1 LGLSVLI
8 FRLLPVLAL
17 ILLNSC
23 ADSPAKPSDFKESVA
38 PVKAL
43 EVKEK
48 VKQKVQKSS
57 IDPEILYTL
66 LTAELAGQRGQYDI
80 ALDGYM
86 EVAKRT
92 QDPKFSERAVM
103 IAMYVKNSNK
113 TKEALNLWL
122 RQDPKNLSARKIAAL
137 LALRTGNKSEATEHL
152 NAIIVF
158 DSAGFESALLELTG
172 VIEKEG
178 RVDIIGD
185 VLDDLSKQHK
195 DKAEIYFIQSLLA
208 LQKKDKNLAETKI
221 QQALRL
227 KPDWEKALVLQAQIA
242 VFSGDLDKAKL
253 LLSNASDKYPE
264 NSKINR
270 MFAQILIKTGG
281 YKEAIEVYQKIILT
295 DPKDVESQFAEGL
308 VYLQLDQDQQ
318 AQDIFKKMLDQP
330 DWRYQAC
337 FYLGK
342 IEEKQGHLKK
352 ALSWFDQVIDGPFA
366 FDASVSAISL
376 LQKER
381 RLEEANSRLSLLQIK
396 FPKQKLRLV
405 LVQADLY
412 NQQKKYEEALAI
424 LTNGL
429 IDFPDQKELLYTRA
443 LMAERINKFDMAEID
458 LKKILEIDPNNV
470 EALNALGYTL
480 LNSPSRY
487 AEAEKFLWK
496 ALALEP
502 NEAVIID
509 SYGWLQFKLG
519 NFEAALKYLQ
529 RAYEKQPENEIAAH
543 LAEVLWVLDRKD
555 EAKKIYNKAVKGSLD
570 DEYLQ
575 DFQRRILKGE

>member
-1 LGLSVLI
+1 MLI

-152 NAIIVF
+152 NAMIVF

-227 KPDWEKALVLQAQIA
+227 KPDWEKALILQAQIA

-253 LLSNASDKYPE
+253 LLSDASDKYPE

-281 YKEAIEVYQKIILT
+281 YKEAIEVYQKIILI

-352 ALSWFDQVIDGPFA
+352 ALSWFDQVIDGPFV

-381 RLEEANSRLSLLQIK
+381 HLEEANSRLSLLQIK
-396 FPKQKLRLV
+396 FPKQKLRLL

-429 IDFPDQKELLYTRA
+429 IDFPNQKELLYTRA
-443 LMAERINKFDMAEID
+443 LIAERINKLDIAEID
-458 LKKILEIDPNNV
+458 LKKILEIDPDNV

-480 LNSPSRY
+480 LNNPGRY
-487 AEAEKFLWK
+487 AEAEKFLRK

-529 RAYEKQPENEIAAH
+529 QAYEKQPENEIAAH

-555 EAKKIYNKAVKGSLD
+555 EAKKIFNKAIKGSLD

-575 DFQRRILKGE
+575 DFQRRVLKGE

>member
-1 LGLSVLI
+1 VLI

-152 NAIIVF
+152 NAMIVF

-227 KPDWEKALVLQAQIA
+227 KPDWEKALILQAQIA

-253 LLSNASDKYPE
+253 LLSDASDKYPE

-352 ALSWFDQVIDGPFA
+352 ALLWFDQVIDGPFV

-443 LMAERINKFDMAEID
+443 LIAERINKFDMAEID

-480 LNSPSRY
+480 LNNPSRY
-487 AEAEKFLWK
+487 AEAEKFLGK

-519 NFEAALKYLQ
+519 NFEVALKYLQ
-529 RAYEKQPENEIAAH
+529 QAYEKQPENEIAAH

-555 EAKKIYNKAVKGSLD
+555 EAKKIFNKAIKGSLD

-575 DFQRRILKGE
+575 DFQRRILNGDS

>member
-1 LGLSVLI
+1 MLI

-23 ADSPAKPSDFKESVA
+23 ADSPAKPSDSKESVA
-38 PVKAL
+38 PVEAI

-152 NAIIVF
+152 NAMIVF

-185 VLDDLSKQHK
+185 VLDELSKQHK

-227 KPDWEKALVLQAQIA
+227 KPDWEKALILQAQIA

-253 LLSNASDKYPE
+253 LLSDASDKYPE

-270 MFAQILIKTGG
+270 MLAQILIKTGG

-352 ALSWFDQVIDGPFA
+352 ALSWFDEVIDGPFV

-443 LMAERINKFDMAEID
+443 LIAERVNKFDMAEID

-480 LNSPSRY
+480 LNNPSRY
-487 AEAEKFLWK
+487 AEAEKFLRK

-529 RAYEKQPENEIAAH
+529 QAYEKQPENEIAAH

-555 EAKKIYNKAVKGSLD
+555 EAKKIFNKAIKGSLD

-575 DFQRRILKGE
+575 DFQRRILNGDS

>member
-1 LGLSVLI
+1 
-8 FRLLPVLAL
+8 VLAL

-23 ADSPAKPSDFKESVA
+23 ADSPAKLSDSKESVP
-38 PVKAL
+38 PVEAI

-103 IAMYVKNSNK
+103 IAMYVKNRDK

-152 NAIIVF
+152 NAMIVF

-227 KPDWEKALVLQAQIA
+227 KPDWEKALILQAQIA

-253 LLSNASDKYPE
+253 LLSDASDKYPE

-352 ALSWFDQVIDGPFA
+352 ALLWFDQVIDGPFV

-443 LMAERINKFDMAEID
+443 LIAERINKFDMAEID

-480 LNSPSRY
+480 LNNPSRY
-487 AEAEKFLWK
+487 AEAEKFLGK

-529 RAYEKQPENEIAAH
+529 QAYEKQPENEIAAH

-555 EAKKIYNKAVKGSLD
+555 EAKKIFNKAIKGSLD

-575 DFQRRILKGE
+575 DFQRRILNGDS

>member
-1 LGLSVLI
+1 VLI

-152 NAIIVF
+152 NAMIVF

-227 KPDWEKALVLQAQIA
+227 KPDWEKALILQAQIA

-253 LLSNASDKYPE
+253 LLSDASDKYPE

-352 ALSWFDQVIDGPFA
+352 ALLWFDQVIDGPFV

-443 LMAERINKFDMAEID
+443 LIAERINKFDMAEID

-480 LNSPSRY
+480 LNNPSRY
-487 AEAEKFLWK
+487 SEAEKFLGK

-529 RAYEKQPENEIAAH
+529 QAYEKQPENEIAAH

-555 EAKKIYNKAVKGSLD
+555 EAKKIFNKAIKGSLD

-575 DFQRRILKGE
+575 DFQRRILNGDS

>member
-1 LGLSVLI
+1 MLI

-57 IDPEILYTL
+57 IDPEILYAL

-152 NAIIVF
+152 NAMIVF

-253 LLSNASDKYPE
+253 LLSDASDKYPE

-281 YKEAIEVYQKIILT
+281 YKEAIEVYQKIILI

-342 IEEKQGHLKK
+342 IEEKQGRLKK

-396 FPKQKLRLV
+396 FPKQKLRLL

-429 IDFPDQKELLYTRA
+429 IDFPNQKELLYTRA
-443 LMAERINKFDMAEID
+443 LIAERINKLDIAEID
-458 LKKILEIDPNNV
+458 LKKILEIDPDNV

-480 LNSPSRY
+480 LNNPGRY
-487 AEAEKFLWK
+487 AEAEKFLRK

-529 RAYEKQPENEIAAH
+529 QAYEKQPENEIAAH

-555 EAKKIYNKAVKGSLD
+555 EAKKIFNKAIKGSLD

-575 DFQRRILKGE
+575 DFQRRVLKGE

>member
-1 LGLSVLI
+1 MLI

-23 ADSPAKPSDFKESVA
+23 ADSPAKLSDSKESVP
-38 PVKAL
+38 PVEAI

-86 EVAKRT
+86 EAAKRT

-137 LALRTGNKSEATEHL
+137 LALKTGNKSEATEHL
-152 NAIIVF
+152 NAMIVF

-178 RVDIIGD
+178 GVDIIGD

-195 DKAEIYFIQSLLA
+195 EKAEIYFIQSLLA

-227 KPDWEKALVLQAQIA
+227 KPDWEKALILQAQIA

-253 LLSNASDKYPE
+253 LLSDASDKYPE

-352 ALSWFDQVIDGPFA
+352 ALSWFDEVIDGPFA

-443 LMAERINKFDMAEID
+443 LIAERINKLDIAEID
-458 LKKILEIDPNNV
+458 LKKILEIDPDNV

-480 LNSPSRY
+480 LNNPGRY
-487 AEAEKFLWK
+487 AEAEKFLRK

-529 RAYEKQPENEIAAH
+529 QAYEKQPENEIAAH

-555 EAKKIYNKAVKGSLD
+555 EAKKIFNKAIKGSLD

-575 DFQRRILKGE
+575 DFQRRVLKGE

>member
-1 LGLSVLI
+1 MLI

-152 NAIIVF
+152 NAMIVF

-178 RVDIIGD
+178 RVDVIGD

-227 KPDWEKALVLQAQIA
+227 KPDWEKALILQAQIA

-253 LLSNASDKYPE
+253 LLSDASDKYPE

-352 ALSWFDQVIDGPFA
+352 ALLWFDQVIDGPFV

-443 LMAERINKFDMAEID
+443 LIAERINKFDMAEID

-480 LNSPSRY
+480 LNNPSRY
-487 AEAEKFLWK
+487 SEAEKFLGK

-529 RAYEKQPENEIAAH
+529 QAYEKQPENEIAAH
-543 LAEVLWVLDRKD
+543 LAEVLWALDRKD
-555 EAKKIYNKAVKGSLD
+555 EAKKIFNKAIKGSLD

-575 DFQRRILKGE
+575 DFQRRILNGDS

>member
-1 LGLSVLI
+1 MLI

-23 ADSPAKPSDFKESVA
+23 ADSPAKPSDSKESVA

-66 LTAELAGQRGQYDI
+66 LTAELAGQRGQYNI
-80 ALDGYM
+80 ALDGYI

-122 RQDPKNLSARKIAAL
+122 RQDPKNVSARKIAAL

-152 NAIIVF
+152 NAMIVF
-158 DSAGFESALLELTG
+158 DSAGFESALLELTD

-227 KPDWEKALVLQAQIA
+227 KPDWEKALILQAQIA
-242 VFSGDLDKAKL
+242 VFSGDLDKAKF
-253 LLSNASDKYPE
+253 LLSDASDKYPE

-352 ALSWFDQVIDGPFA
+352 ALSWFDQVIDGPFV

-443 LMAERINKFDMAEID
+443 LIAERINKFDMAEID

-480 LNSPSRY
+480 LNNPSRY
-487 AEAEKFLWK
+487 AEAEKFLGK

-519 NFEAALKYLQ
+519 NFEVALKYLQ
-529 RAYEKQPENEIAAH
+529 QAYEKQPENEIAAH

>member
-1 LGLSVLI
+1 MLI

-152 NAIIVF
+152 NAMIVF

-195 DKAEIYFIQSLLA
+195 EKAEIYFIQSLLA

-227 KPDWEKALVLQAQIA
+227 KPDWEKALILQAQIA

-253 LLSNASDKYPE
+253 LLSDASDKYPE

-281 YKEAIEVYQKIILT
+281 YKEAIEVYQKIILI

-352 ALSWFDQVIDGPFA
+352 ALSWFDEVIDGPFA

-381 RLEEANSRLSLLQIK
+381 HLEEANSRLSLLQIK
-396 FPKQKLRLV
+396 FPKQKLRLL

-429 IDFPDQKELLYTRA
+429 IDFPNQKELLYTRA
-443 LMAERINKFDMAEID
+443 LIAERINKLDIAEID
-458 LKKILEIDPNNV
+458 LKKILEIDPDNV

-480 LNSPSRY
+480 LNNPGRY
-487 AEAEKFLWK
+487 AEAEKFLRK

-529 RAYEKQPENEIAAH
+529 QAYEKQPENEIAAH

-555 EAKKIYNKAVKGSLD
+555 EAKKIFNKAIKGSLD

-575 DFQRRILKGE
+575 DFQRRVLKGE

>member
-1 LGLSVLI
+1 MLI

-152 NAIIVF
+152 NAMIVF

-227 KPDWEKALVLQAQIA
+227 KPDWEKALILQAQIA

-253 LLSNASDKYPE
+253 LLSDASDKYPE

-352 ALSWFDQVIDGPFA
+352 ALLWFDQVIDGPFV

-443 LMAERINKFDMAEID
+443 LIAERINKFDMAEID

-480 LNSPSRY
+480 LNNPSRY
-487 AEAEKFLWK
+487 AEAEKFLGK

-529 RAYEKQPENEIAAH
+529 QAYEKQPENEIAAH
-543 LAEVLWVLDRKD
+543 LAEVLWALDRKD
-555 EAKKIYNKAVKGSLD
+555 EAKKIFNKAIKGSLD

-575 DFQRRILKGE
+575 DFQRRILNGDS

>member
-1 LGLSVLI
+1 VLI

-152 NAIIVF
+152 NAMIVF

-227 KPDWEKALVLQAQIA
+227 KPDWEKALILQAQIA

-253 LLSNASDKYPE
+253 LLSDASDKYPE

-352 ALSWFDQVIDGPFA
+352 ALLWFDQVIDGPFV

-443 LMAERINKFDMAEID
+443 LIAERINKFDMAEID

-480 LNSPSRY
+480 LNNPSRY
-487 AEAEKFLWK
+487 SEAEKFLGK

-529 RAYEKQPENEIAAH
+529 QAYEKQPENEIAAH
-543 LAEVLWVLDRKD
+543 LAEVLWALDRKD
-555 EAKKIYNKAVKGSLD
+555 EAKKIFNKAIKGSLD

-575 DFQRRILKGE
+575 DFQRRILNGDS

>member
-1 LGLSVLI
+1 MLI

-23 ADSPAKPSDFKESVA
+23 VDSPAKLSDSKESVP
-38 PVKAL
+38 PVEAI

-86 EVAKRT
+86 EAAKRT

-137 LALRTGNKSEATEHL
+137 LALKTGNKSEATEHL
-152 NAIIVF
+152 NAMIVF

-178 RVDIIGD
+178 GVDIIGD

-195 DKAEIYFIQSLLA
+195 EKAEIYFIQSLLA

-227 KPDWEKALVLQAQIA
+227 KPDWEKALILQAQIA

-253 LLSNASDKYPE
+253 LLSDASDKYPE

-270 MFAQILIKTGG
+270 MLAQILIKTGG

-352 ALSWFDQVIDGPFA
+352 ALSWFDQVIDGPFV

-443 LMAERINKFDMAEID
+443 LIAERVNKFDMAEID

-480 LNSPSRY
+480 LNNPSRY
-487 AEAEKFLWK
+487 AEAEKLLRK

-529 RAYEKQPENEIAAH
+529 QAYEKQPENEIAAH

-555 EAKKIYNKAVKGSLD
+555 EAKKIFNKAIKGSLD

-575 DFQRRILKGE
+575 DFQRRILNGDS

>member
-1 LGLSVLI
+1 MLI

-152 NAIIVF
+152 NAMIVF
-158 DSAGFESALLELTG
+158 DSAGFESALLELTD

-227 KPDWEKALVLQAQIA
+227 KPDWEKALILQAQIA

-253 LLSNASDKYPE
+253 LLSDASDKYPE

-352 ALSWFDQVIDGPFA
+352 ALSWFDQVIDGPFV

-443 LMAERINKFDMAEID
+443 LIAERINKFDMAEID

-480 LNSPSRY
+480 LNNPSRY
-487 AEAEKFLWK
+487 AEAEKFLGK

-519 NFEAALKYLQ
+519 NLEVALKYLQ
-529 RAYEKQPENEIAAH
+529 QAYEKQPENEIAAH

>member
-1 LGLSVLI
+1 VLI

-152 NAIIVF
+152 NAMIVF

-185 VLDDLSKQHK
+185 VLDELSKQHK

-227 KPDWEKALVLQAQIA
+227 KPDWEKALILQAQIA

-253 LLSNASDKYPE
+253 LLSDASDKYPE

-270 MFAQILIKTGG
+270 MLAQILIKTGG

-352 ALSWFDQVIDGPFA
+352 ALLWFDQVIDGPFV

-443 LMAERINKFDMAEID
+443 LIAERINKFDMAEID

-480 LNSPSRY
+480 LNNPSRY
-487 AEAEKFLWK
+487 SEAEKFLGK

-529 RAYEKQPENEIAAH
+529 QAYEKQPENEIAAH

-555 EAKKIYNKAVKGSLD
+555 EAKKIFNKAIKGSLD

-575 DFQRRILKGE
+575 DFQRRILNGDS